1 MSARISYLAA
11 ARLKDR
17 AVLCSNFST
26 NISSRERSE
35 IETAFFAALQAEG
48 QTMQGLAR
56 KTRQVSA
63 VGGKLFI
70 LSDARGQVV
79 FASCINDPNF
89 SDKLSWQLTEDFM
102 KETVA
107 LHGEATLMSAP
118 AESLSR
124 ASKKSMKDIMAKYDS
139 PNGATDKTTEVR
151 QKVEQVQGIMQDN
164 VRKML
169 DNQTNV
175 ESLEE
180 KTDGMSKQANQ
191 FLKQSVDLR
200 RQMQLRNLKLKI
212 IIGIIVTAII
222 IYILVALFNKA

>member
-1 MSARISYLAA
+1 
-11 ARLKDR
+11 
-17 AVLCSNFST
+17 
-26 NISSRERSE
+26 
-35 IETAFFAALQAEG
+35 
-48 QTMQGLAR
+48 
-56 KTRQVSA
+56 
-63 VGGKLFI
+63 
-70 LSDARGQVV
+70 
-79 FASCINDPNF
+79 
-89 SDKLSWQLTEDFM
+89 
-102 KETVA
+102 
-107 LHGEATLMSAP
+107 MSAP

-124 ASKKSMKDIMAKYDS
+124 ASKKSMKDIMSKYDS